1 MYIETKYP
9 SMSIPAMK
17 ATGAGNKNSKQRNRF
32 IARLEIATTRFS
44 DYTFKEN
51 RIWREERDYKGC
63 IYGTPLMMTSKIET
77 GRPTLVI
84 EMNNDR
90 NRIEGIG
97 FLFNRPCDDNY
108 RRIYSN
114 PNTNRYIYQ
123 GRYRLDRSV
132 VTEEYYKKVL
142 GTLDL
147 LLFKGAG
154 HSKRSIGITRLPAW
168 LMFNTYD
175 YDFGDV
181 IWEMFEKYVKVDLK
195 SVYAKK

>member
-1 MYIETKYP
+1 MYGT
-9 SMSIPAMK
+9 AK
-17 ATGAGNKNSKQRNRF
+17 ANIVGSKNSKQRNRF
-32 IARLEIATTRFS
+32 IASLEIATTRFS

-51 RIWREERDYKGC
+51 RLWREERECTDC

-84 EMNNDR
+84 EMNNNR

-123 GRYRLDRSV
+123 GRYRLDKSV
-132 VTEEYYKKVL
+132 VTDEYYKKVL
-142 GTLDL
+142 WTLEM

-154 HSKRSIGITRLPAW
+154 HSKRSIGITRLPGW
-168 LMFNTYD
+168 LMFNVYD

-181 IWEMFEKYVKVDLK
+181 IWEMFEKYIKIDIK
-195 SVYAKK
+195 SIYTKK

>member
-1 MYIETKYP
+1 MSSSYQP
-9 SMSIPAMK
+9 SDS
-17 ATGAGNKNSKQRNRF
+17 NRNSKQRNRF

-51 RIWREERDYKGC
+51 RLWREERGLKGC
-63 IYGTPLMMTSKIET
+63 IYGTPLVMSSKIDT

-97 FLFNRPCDDNY
+97 FVFNRPCDDNY
-108 RRIYSN
+108 RRIYSD
-114 PNTNRYIYQ
+114 PNTNRYIYE
-123 GRYRLDRSV
+123 GKYRLDRQV
-132 VTEEYYKKVL
+132 VTDQYYKKVL
-142 GTLDL
+142 WTLDM

-168 LMFNTYD
+168 LMFNVYN
-175 YDFGDV
+175 YDFGEV
-181 IWEMFEKYVKVDLK
+181 IWEMFEKYVKMDLT
-195 SVYAKK
+195 SVYKKHEN

>member
-1 MYIETKYP
+1 MF
-9 SMSIPAMK
+9 SAK
-17 ATGAGNKNSKQRNRF
+17 AISAVNKNSKQRNRF
-32 IARLEIATTRFS
+32 IASLEIATTRFS

-51 RIWREERDYKGC
+51 RIWREEREYDGC
-63 IYGTPLMMTSKIET
+63 VYGTPLMMTSKIET

-123 GRYRLDRSV
+123 GRYRLDRSA
-132 VTEEYYKKVL
+132 VTGEYYKKVL

-181 IWEMFEKYVKVDLK
+181 IWEMFEKYVKVDVK
-195 SVYAKK
+195 SIYAKKK

>member
-1 MYIETKYP
+1 
-9 SMSIPAMK
+9 MSIPAMK
-17 ATGAGNKNSKQRNRF
+17 VNVAGNKNSKQRNRF
-32 IARLEIATTRFS
+32 IASLEIATTRFS

-51 RIWREERDYKGC
+51 RLWREEREYTGC

-97 FLFNRPCDDNY
+97 FLINRPCDDNY

-123 GRYRLDRSV
+123 GPHRLDRSV

-181 IWEMFEKYVKVDLK
+181 IWEMFVKYVKVDLK
-195 SVYAKK
+195 GVYGKK

>member
-1 MYIETKYP
+1 
-9 SMSIPAMK
+9 MSIPDMK
-17 ATGAGNKNSKQRNRF
+17 ANVAVNKNSKQRNRF
-32 IARLEIATTRFS
+32 IASLEIATTRFS

-51 RIWREERDYKGC
+51 RLWREEREYSGC
-63 IYGTPLMMTSKIET
+63 IYGTPLMMTSKIDT

-123 GRYRLDRSV
+123 GRYRLDRSI
-132 VTEEYYKKVL
+132 VTEEYYMKVL

-168 LMFNTYD
+168 LMFNVYD
-175 YDFGDV
+175 YDFGNV
-181 IWEMFEKYVKVDLK
+181 IWEMFEKYVKLDLK
-195 SVYAKK
+195 CIYAKK

>member
-1 MYIETKYP
+1 
-9 SMSIPAMK
+9 MSSAK
-17 ATGAGNKNSKQRNRF
+17 AISAVNKNSKQRNRF
-32 IARLEIATTRFS
+32 IASLEIATTRFS

-51 RIWREERDYKGC
+51 RIWREEREYDGC
-63 IYGTPLMMTSKIET
+63 VYGTPLMMTSKIET

-123 GRYRLDRSV
+123 GRYRLDRSA
-132 VTEEYYKKVL
+132 VTGDYYKKVL

-181 IWEMFEKYVKVDLK
+181 IWEMFEKYVKVDVK
-195 SVYAKK
+195 SIYAKKK

>member
-1 MYIETKYP
+1 
-9 SMSIPAMK
+9 MSSAKVISAV
-17 ATGAGNKNSKQRNRF
+17 NKNSKQRNRF
-32 IARLEIATTRFS
+32 IASLEIATTRFS

-51 RIWREERDYKGC
+51 RIWREEREYDGC
-63 IYGTPLMMTSKIET
+63 VYGTPLMMTSKIET

-97 FLFNRPCDDNY
+97 FLFNHPCDDNY

-123 GRYRLDRSV
+123 GRYRLDRSAV
-132 VTEEYYKKVL
+132 RGDYYKKVL

-181 IWEMFEKYVKVDLK
+181 IWEMFEKYVKVDVK
-195 SVYAKK
+195 SIYANKKINI